1 MKKKMFISLLLA
13 MLLCLSL
20 PLTAA
25 ALWDYGMIYDG
36 TELLDDTVL
45 DSYGRTL
52 LPQFAD
58 RYGAELRVDIVTES
72 SDAEQTAT
80 TYFDSFLYGAD
91 TGGNCAVLT
100 LCVKANEGDISF
112 VDGCVYARGEQWLID
127 AAARVETQLASCFDS
142 KAWSGGISQDNSS
155 CETMLKGFYEGMEAA
170 AEASGAAVEQ
180 AAGEEASYTTY
191 SGNPMAQLAFV
202 TDEAGLLDEQQ
213 RIELEARA
221 AELSAAEECGVYIV
235 IVEDY
240 SYYASGDILYFAE
253 SIFTEYFMGWGED
266 RDGIVLVLSMA
277 DRDYGLL
284 AHGSKGNAAFTDYG
298 KQVLSEAF
306 LDDFRND
313 DWNGGLTDYVETAEL
328 MLQRYDQGR
337 PVDVNDK
344 LELPKEEK
352 GFSLFSLLI
361 ILGIPSGVAAAVCG
375 VFKSQMKT
383 AVKKT
388 QASDYIS
395 SEGLDLRIRQDY
407 FTHRTEHRELI
418 QQNNSSSRGIGG
430 GGTTVN
436 SRGFSGRSGKF

>member
-1 MKKKMFISLLLA
+1 MKKKVFISLLIA
-13 MLLCLSL
+13 VLLCLSL
-20 PLTAA
+20 PFTAS

-52 LPQFAD
+52 LPQFRD
-58 RYGAELRVDIVTES
+58 LYGAELRVDIVTES
-72 SDAEQTAT
+72 DNAEQTAK

-91 TGGNCAVLT
+91 TGGSCAVLT
-100 LCVKANEGDISF
+100 LCVKASEGDISF

-127 AAARVETQLASCFDS
+127 AAEQAELQLASGFTAN
-142 KAWSGGISQDNSS
+142 AWSGGISQDNDT
-155 CETMLKGFYEGMEAA
+155 CEAMLKSFYEGMADAA
-170 AEASGAAVEQ
+170 QASGAVGGE
-180 AAGEEASYTTY
+180 AAGEDTAYTTY

-213 RIELEARA
+213 RTELEAKA

-235 IVEDY
+235 IVDDY

-253 SIFTEYFMGWGED
+253 SIFTEYFMGWGDD

-306 LDDFRND
+306 LDNFRSD

-337 PVDVNDK
+337 PVDVNDRM
-344 LELPKEEK
+344 ELPKEQK

-361 ILGIPSGVAAAVCG
+361 ILGVPSGVAAAVCG
-375 VFKSQMKT
+375 VFKGQMKT
-383 AVKKT
+383 ARKKNE
-388 QASDYIS
+388 ASDYIS
-395 SEGLDLRIRQDY
+395 SEGLDLRIRQDR

-418 QQNNSSSRGIGG
+418 QQNNNQSRGIGG
-430 GGTTVN
+430 GGTTIN

>member
-13 MLLCLSL
+13 LLLCLSL
-20 PLTAA
+20 PLTAS

-52 LPQFAD
+52 LPQFRD
-58 RYGAELRVDIVTES
+58 KYGAELRVDIVTES
-72 SDAEQTAT
+72 EDAKQTAN

-100 LCVKANEGDISF
+100 LCVKTDEGDISF
-112 VDGCVYARGEQWLID
+112 VDGCVYARGEQWLVD
-127 AAARVETQLASCFDS
+127 AAAQVEAQLAESLAAN
-142 KAWSGGISQDNSS
+142 AWSGGIEQDNST
-155 CETMLKGFYEGMEAA
+155 CEAMLKGFYEGMEAA
-170 AEASGAAVEQ
+170 AQSSGTVSEQ
-180 AAGEEASYTTY
+180 ATEEEAAYTTY

-213 RIELEARA
+213 RTALEARA
-221 AELSAAEECGVYIV
+221 AELSAAQECGVYIV
-235 IVEDY
+235 IVDDY

-253 SIFTEYFMGWGED
+253 SIFTEYFMGWGDD

-298 KQVLSEAF
+298 KEVLSEAF
-306 LDDFRND
+306 LDNFRSD
-313 DWNGGLTDYVETAEL
+313 DWNGGLTDYVETAAL

-337 PVDVNDK
+337 PVDVNDRM
-344 LELPKEEK
+344 ELPEEEK

-361 ILGIPSGVAAAVCG
+361 ILGVPSGVAAVVCG
-375 VFKSQMKT
+375 IFKGQMKT

-388 QASDYIS
+388 QAMDYIS
-395 SEGLDLRIRQDY
+395 PEGLDLRIRQDY

-418 QQNNSSSRGIGG
+418 QQNNNSSRGIGG